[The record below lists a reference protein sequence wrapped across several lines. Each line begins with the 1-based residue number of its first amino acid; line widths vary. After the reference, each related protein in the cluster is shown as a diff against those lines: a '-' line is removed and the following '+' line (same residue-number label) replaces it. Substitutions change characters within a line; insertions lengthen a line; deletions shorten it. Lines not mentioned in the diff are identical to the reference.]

1 MKKAYNLRS
10 KTRPG
15 KPQSTTSTSAP
26 SQRPAPPVNL
36 LTLDTPTPP
45 DNPIAMEPTLADLQK
60 SLKES
65 SSKVC
70 AKLDDIHA
78 DIASMKKNLSDLQA
92 TVDDNSAR
100 VLDLETNKLPNME
113 KRLKKEID
121 LLKEKLTISEI
132 YQRKS
137 NLLFYGLQ
145 KKQNEN
151 VESVLREA
159 FVALGLSEEEAQ
171 SIALVNAHRLPS
183 KRDKTNNAPEP
194 IIAKFVYMPQ
204 RNRLLSAFER
214 KPQRPGSDRPNP
226 RISVRT
232 DLPPALKAERAILAT
247 KAYKFRKEDNLST
260 KIVIVGSRVVLFTKA
275 RNATEWRPYK
285 D

>member
-1 MKKAYNLRS
+1 MADPGGGGAN
-10 KTRPG
+10 RPR
-15 KPQSTTSTSAP
+15 PPFFSADFTAP
-26 SQRPAPPVNL
+26 SQRPASPVKI
-36 LTLDTPTPP
+36 LTLDTPTPRTQP

-113 KRLKKEID
+113 IRLKKEID

-137 NLLFYGLQ
+137 NLLFYGLE

-204 RNRLLSAFER
+204 RNRLLSTFER

-226 RISVRT
+226 RISVRIYRRQSE
-232 DLPPALKAERAILAT
+232 P
-247 KAYKFRKEDNLST
+247 S
-260 KIVIVGSRVVLFTKA
+260 
-275 RNATEWRPYK
+275 WRPSL
-285 D
+285 